1 MFWTTAMKQE
11 ISTAQANLKLVL
23 WNAEAEVVKSSELY
37 IQLQELGLPE
47 EVVTRLH
54 QILTYT
60 KKVAGK
66 AFSVGK
72 IVLLKIIEFVKAH
85 PFLVVGFGIGAVVG
99 SAIASLVISIP
110 FIGQLLAPVAAM
122 LGITIATVGA
132 VVGHRLDKQ
141 FQNVGEDIVEIAQ
154 HFFALLADV
163 FGIVFHGIATA

>member
-1 MFWTTAMKQE
+1 MFRIAAMKQE
-11 ISTAQANLKLVL
+11 LSTAQANLKLAL
-23 WNAEAEVVKSSELY
+23 WNAEAELVKSSKLY

-54 QILTYT
+54 QLLTYT

-66 AFSVGK
+66 VFSVGK

-141 FQNVGEDIVEIAQ
+141 FQNVGEDIVEITQ